1 MRVILM
7 GPPGAGKGTQA
18 KRLAAERGLT
28 HVSSG
33 DLFRGEVAAGT
44 ELGRELDRLLRA
56 GRYVPDDLVQRIIE
70 GRLSAPDCAAGFV
83 LDGFPRTVPQ
93 AEALDGLL
101 SRTGAGVDRVIYL
114 DTPDEVIRRRA
125 EGRRVCSNPACQAPY
140 GLAGPR
146 PAVEGVCDK
155 CGSPLVRRSDDEPA
169 VVERRLSEFH
179 EKTAP
184 VAAYYTA
191 RDLLTR
197 VDGTAAPD
205 AVAAQMSRLLSR
217 PTGSGGAAE
226 HD

>member
-1 MRVILM
+1 M

-18 KRLAAERGLT
+18 KRLATERSVP

-44 ELGRELDRLLRA
+44 ELGRQVDRLLRS
-56 GRYVPDDLVQRIIE
+56 GRYVPDDLVLRIIE
-70 GRLSAPDCAAGFV
+70 RRLSAPDCAAGFV
-83 LDGFPRTVPQ
+83 LDGFPRTAAQ

-101 SRTGAGVDRVIYL
+101 DRMGTSLDRVIYL
-114 DTPDEVIRRRA
+114 DTPDDVIRRRA
-125 EGRRVCSNPACQAPY
+125 EGRRVCSNPTCQAPY
-140 GLAGPR
+140 SLTGPR
-146 PAVEGVCDK
+146 PTVEGVCDK
-155 CGSPLVRRSDDEPA
+155 CGSPVIRRSDDEPA

-184 VAAYYTA
+184 VAAYYTN
-191 RDLLTR
+191 RQMLTR

-205 AVAAQMSRLLSR
+205 AVASQISRLLSR
-217 PTGSGGAAE
+217 PSGSGGAAE